1 MHIDEGAEATEETN
15 PKVSLN
21 LEREVLTHKPENQ
34 EWRISKEAT
43 ATDNS
48 TVYKAGRVVEPKST
62 VHDPKPETT

>member
-34 EWRISKEAT
+34 E
-43 ATDNS
+43 
-48 TVYKAGRVVEPKST
+48 
-62 VHDPKPETT
+62 